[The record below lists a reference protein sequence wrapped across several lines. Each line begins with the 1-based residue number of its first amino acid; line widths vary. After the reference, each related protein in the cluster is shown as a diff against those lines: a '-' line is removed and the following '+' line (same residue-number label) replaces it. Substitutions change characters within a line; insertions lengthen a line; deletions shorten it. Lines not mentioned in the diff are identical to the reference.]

1 MTNKTGH
8 FSCLCEINILYLSHQ
23 KIKIMENIKKSL
35 ENLISITK
43 DCMDYLDYE
52 NNQDIKT
59 EDDFYN
65 HLEKSNVETKLRIIL
80 ATSSK
85 IDVDFYHERFKP
97 YHSILK
103 LYNTLRSDDPYKDKI
118 TEYCNVLKQFNELP
132 EDFNQNELDN
142 IQYSSKEKA
151 TKIYNKVEKEIKKSV
166 YGNSEEK
173 IRNNNKIL
181 KMCLMIVNE
190 VLSITNNKKYW
201 EDVKTEL
208 YNINSVEN
216 DKYTNSRAVIVD
228 ID

>member
-1 MTNKTGH
+1 
-8 FSCLCEINILYLSHQ
+8 
-23 KIKIMENIKKSL
+23 MENIKKSL

-43 DCMDYLDYE
+43 DCMDYLEYE
-52 NNQDIKT
+52 NSQDIKT
-59 EDDFYN
+59 VDDFYN

-80 ATSSK
+80 STSPS
-85 IDVDFYHERFKP
+85 IDVDFYHDRFKP

-118 TEYCNVLKQFNELP
+118 TEYYNVLKQFNELS

-190 VLSITNNKKYW
+190 VLSITNDKKYW

-208 YNINSVEN
+208 YNINSIDN
-216 DKYTNSRAVIVD
+216 AKYTNSRAVIVD